1 MLPLLDLPSSSC
13 ILPSEQLIAA
23 GEVISAAQ
31 AAERSAVY
39 NAMDQRHTY
48 FMHLRYSF
56 WCWSLRIISEMP
68 AFTVHDHA
76 LVILHV
82 FFSCCDAAASAVD
95 AEFNCTLA

>member
-13 ILPSEQLIAA
+13 KLPSEQLVPA

-31 AAERSAVY
+31 AAERSAVN

-56 WCWSLRIISEMP
+56 WCWNLCFISKMP

-76 LVILHV
+76 LVIPHV
-82 FFSCCDAAASAVD
+82 FFS
-95 AEFNCTLA
+95 